1 MNSSPSH
8 FLRALCLSLILLSSC
23 WHAAAQTPEVNAA
36 PIKIAFLVDSLQV
49 ERWQRDAEA
58 FRTRAG
64 ELGATVVV
72 ESADGNDE
80 TQLEQANQLLASGI
94 RAIVLVA
101 HDTEKAARIVAAA
114 KAQHVP
120 LLCYERLIPYSDV
133 DFYAGP
139 YTEKIG
145 ELQATSI
152 IGLAPKGNY
161 ILVEGSPV
169 DFNAKLLH
177 QGQRKILQPLVDR
190 GDIHIVAEIWAKD
203 WSPIEAYSATSEAI
217 AKAHG
222 DIAGV
227 IASNDGTAGGAIQ
240 ALEDAKLAGK
250 VPVSGQDADLA
261 AIVRIL
267 NGTQS
272 MTIYRPLSSLAAK
285 TAEVAVSLARGQGIN
300 APDAIPNGDK
310 KVPAYLVGVEVVTR
324 SNVMQTVIK
333 DGFQNLETIKKSLPP
348 DKWPQ

>member
-1 MNSSPSH
+1 MNSSLRH
-8 FLRALCLSLILLSSC
+8 LLRALCFSLILLSSC
-23 WHAAAQTPEVNAA
+23 WHVAAQTPAANAA
-36 PIKIAFLVDSLQV
+36 PIKIAFLVDSLRV

-58 FRTRAG
+58 FSTRAG
-64 ELGATVVV
+64 QLGATVVV

-80 TQLEQANQLLASGI
+80 TQLAQANELIASGI
-94 RAIVLVA
+94 RALVLVA
-101 HDTEKAARIVAAA
+101 HDAGKAARIVSAA
-114 KAQHVP
+114 KAKHVP
-120 LLCYERLIPYSDV
+120 VLCYERLVPYSDV

-139 YTEKIG
+139 HTERIG
-145 ELQATSI
+145 ELQASSI
-152 IGLAPKGNY
+152 VSLAPKGNY

-169 DFNAKLLH
+169 DFNAKLLN
-177 QGQRKILQPLVDR
+177 QGQRKILQPYVDR
-190 GDIHIVAEIWAKD
+190 GDIHIVAEIWVKD
-203 WSPIEAYSATSEAI
+203 WSPIEAYSATAEAI
-217 AKAHG
+217 AQAHG
-222 DIAGV
+222 DVAGV

-250 VPVSGQDADLA
+250 IPVSGQDADLA

-285 TAEVAVSLARGQGIN
+285 TAEAAVSLARGQAAT

-310 KVPAYLVGVEVVTR
+310 KVPAYLVGVVVVTR